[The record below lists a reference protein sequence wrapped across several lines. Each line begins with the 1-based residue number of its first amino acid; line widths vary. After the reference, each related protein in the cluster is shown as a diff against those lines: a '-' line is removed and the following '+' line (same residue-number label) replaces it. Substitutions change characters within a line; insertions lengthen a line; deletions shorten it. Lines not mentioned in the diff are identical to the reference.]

1 MEDPDVMQNPNVKVV
16 IPALNEEQAIGKVV
30 SSIVGKAAQIIVVD
44 NGSTDKTVE
53 VARAAGASTV
63 SVPEAGYGRACLA
76 GIKAAG
82 DYDILVFMDGD
93 AADDA
98 DDFDALI
105 APIIAGDASFVI
117 GSRLIGDVEKGALTT
132 PQRFGNSL
140 ACFLMRVIW
149 KSRFTDLGPFRAIRR
164 DALESLNMQAPTFGW
179 TVEMQARIL
188 KQEIVYT
195 EIPVRYHNRIGT
207 SKISGTISGVVLAG
221 WYILS
226 TIFIEALRP

>member
-1 MEDPDVMQNPNVKVV
+1 MEKPSIKVV
-16 IPALNEEQAIGKVV
+16 IPALNEEAAIGKVV
-30 SSIVGKAAQIIVVD
+30 SSVAGQVTQVIVVD
-44 NGSTDKTVE
+44 NGSTDKTAE
-53 VARAAGASTV
+53 VARAAGAITV
-63 SVPEAGYGRACLA
+63 RVPEPGYGRACLA

-98 DDFDALI
+98 DDLAALV
-105 APIIAGDASFVI
+105 APIMSGEASFVI
-117 GSRLIGDVEKGALTT
+117 GSRLKGNVEKGALTL
-132 PQRFGNSL
+132 PQRFGNHL
-140 ACFLMRVIW
+140 ACFLMRMIW

-188 KQEIVYT
+188 KKDIVYT
-195 EIPVRYHNRIGT
+195 EIPVRYRKRIGT
-207 SKISGTISGVVLAG
+207 SKISGTISGVVFAG

-226 TIFIEALRP
+226 TIFIEAIRP

>member
-1 MEDPDVMQNPNVKVV
+1 MEKPSVKVV
-16 IPALNEEQAIGKVV
+16 IPALNEEEAIGKVV
-30 SSIVGKAAQIIVVD
+30 RSIVEQVTQVIVVD
-44 NGSTDKTVE
+44 NGSTDNTE
-53 VARAAGASTV
+53 QVAQAAGAITV
-63 SVPEAGYGRACLA
+63 SVPEPGYGRACLA

-98 DDFDALI
+98 DDLDALI
-105 APIIAGDASFVI
+105 APIISGEASFVI
-117 GSRLIGDVEKGALTT
+117 GSRLIGNVEKGALTL
-132 PQRFGNSL
+132 PQRFGNNL

-188 KQEIVYT
+188 KQDIVYT
-195 EIPVRYHNRIGT
+195 EIPVRYRKRIGK

-226 TIFIEALRP
+226 TIFIEAIRP